1 MRDKVKRFISILMT
15 ALMLVNLMPVG
26 ALADGITSGGY
37 QQATVASTTYG
48 AWVYVYAKLTGTVP
62 GTTENAHGWYM
73 LGKKWVDNMPDPS
86 GEEMGALYGYGEIS
100 GVSVNSV
107 INGMQKYTAN
117 ENITASAYDSSVS
130 GSGEFGFKICDGAT
144 DYVLNNNIKT
154 WHLNLQIDV
163 AKIQGKYTFHFKDQ
177 QGNKI
182 KDSVTVTGKWNT
194 EGSYTAPT
202 KINYNGYVYK
212 LTGAATKS
220 YTFNTY
226 QQEHTFY
233 YYNTGERVPY
243 TLKIYYYYESVS
255 DVNLISKDV
264 LSENPY
270 TEDNIKY
277 GGFYSVTSPT
287 IIGYKPDKLVVDGW
301 MPSHDVTVNVI
312 YTRKND
318 LRYTVKYLET
328 GTNKKLRNA
337 KTVENQPL
345 HKLVTEEAPDIEGYK
360 LVSESPKSITI
371 IEGTNEIIFYYEKD
385 TFTIKYRK
393 GDHAADTF
401 TEQEYTAKYDDPTPT
416 FTGNKDGQPG
426 WKFDGWTPEVAETV
440 KGTATYTAQWVPDTK
455 QNVEVIY
462 TTDGNGKLDKSFDP
476 VTQHVQI
483 VTGKVVKADGS
494 VIGDDLTTV
503 RANAPSAGYEFDHW
517 VKVIDENN
525 LQRIDAGSDL
535 TNAQARPLLNQEDG
549 LYQETVFKAIFR
561 PRTDLSYTVN
571 YYWNGTTTKV
581 ADSKTVKKQTFDST
595 VTESPI
601 GADGYTPVSND
612 PKKITI
618 GTGNN
623 EITFYYYKNVELTA
637 NSDEKTYNGNEQTVK
652 PGYTCSE
659 KNVTFD
665 NIAEPSGKGTDAG
678 EYPVT
683 FAKGTVGKV
692 DTSKKYIVTAANP
705 GTLTINKR
713 SVVLTSETASKAYD
727 GTALEKPVVKVT
739 GDGFVKGEAT
749 DIKATGTITNV
760 GSVTNEITFTKGEKF
775 NEDNY
780 AIEKKEGT
788 LTITAADAEVIVTIA
803 GNTDNVLYDG
813 NSHSVNGYTVKS
825 ISNKLYTA
833 DDFKFNGT
841 DSVTQTNAGT
851 YPMGLKA
858 EQFSNNNENFK
869 KVTFVVEDGS
879 LTIRKRSVVL
889 TSETASKA
897 YDGTALEKPVVK
909 VTGDGFVKGEATD
922 IKATGTITNVGSV
935 TNEITFTKGEKF
947 NEDNYAIEKKEGTLT
962 ITAADAEVIVTIAG
976 NTDNVLYDGNSHS
989 VNGYTVKSISNK
1001 LYTADDFKFNGT
1013 DSVTQTNA
1021 GTYPMGLKAEQFSN
1035 NNENFKKVTFVV
1047 EDGSLTINKLNV
1059 VLTSE
1064 TASKTYDGT
1073 ALTKPIVKVTGDGF
1087 VAGEVSDIKATGS
1100 VTHVSAGEV
1109 TNTITYTEGTNF
1121 KESNYNITKTEG
1133 KLSIT
1138 PLGGVVV
1145 TIKGQTKTVTY
1156 DGEEHTAW
1164 KYDVIDISDP
1174 LYIKAPDEVPNFWNK
1189 NAKGARG
1196 TDAGTYAMGWEA
1208 ADFENTNTNFSNVEF
1223 VVVDGKLEI
1232 SKRSV
1237 KLTSASDS
1245 KVYDGNALTNGEV
1258 TVSGDGFAKDEGA
1271 TYNVTGSQT
1280 VVGTS
1285 DNTFTYTLNEGT
1297 KADNYTIEKT
1307 EGELEVTPVTDK
1319 VIVTITGKTKTVTYD
1334 GKEHSVFGYD
1344 VTVSNALYNPKKD
1357 MQFNGI
1363 DEDMTAKGTDAGT
1376 YPMGL
1381 EDSDF
1386 TNISDNFTNVEFVV
1400 TDGYVKINPRAV
1412 TLTSETAGKV
1422 YDGTALTKP
1431 EVAVGGDGFV
1441 DGEVTDIKA
1450 TGSVTYVSDGEV
1462 TNTITY
1468 TEGEKFNADNY
1479 DIQKTEGKLW
1489 ITAVTAKVTVT
1500 VKEKSGTA
1508 TYDGMNHTV
1517 TGYESM
1523 TADNPLYDVEDSVDE
1538 TPTANWAAN
1547 GTDAGEYP
1555 VGIEAG
1561 DFENTNKNFS
1571 NVTFVVEDGS
1581 LTITPAPITLQAS
1594 SRIKT
1599 YDGTPLKADGYG
1611 FSEGNLDLAKDI
1623 ASVILTGS
1631 QTLVGSSESQIT
1643 EVVLEKEK
1651 NPDNYKFTFLP
1662 GTLTVTDG
1670 TGEDEKPVDP
1680 AKVITKTHTPKDTG
1694 YNVGETVTFTVSV
1707 TNIYNEQKEV
1717 TLEEQPGVTFVDPQ
1731 GAAIGTKATKTLEPG
1746 EKWTIQATYTITLD
1760 DILADGFTNKVKA
1773 NFKGG
1778 KSWNAEDYVETR
1790 DPYIE
1795 LDVTK
1800 TADVDKAALGQTITY
1815 TITVDYQSNVP
1826 GKKVEVKD
1834 PLTGLETSFTTEEA
1848 LEGKT
1853 VTFTTTYTV
1862 AEQDVKNGI
1871 VKNTATVKSELDNE
1885 WMPADVET
1893 PTFAPITIKPKDV
1906 TATYNGAAITGKDVE
1921 ITSGKL
1927 LEGHKLSA
1935 AVIGSGVNAGTY
1947 ELTLDPEKIKIV
1959 DANNKDVS
1967 EMYARTILPGKL
1979 IINKRSVLITSQS
1992 ATKTYDGSAL
2002 TRPAVTITGDG
2013 FVPGELAKAE
2023 ATGSIT
2029 NVGSTPNTIRYT
2041 TTGAFNA
2048 ANYSIALS
2056 VGTLTVTEKPKP
2068 EPRRTFNLTIN
2079 YVYQNGKRAAAS
2091 YNRGGLK
2098 NGETFDITSP
2108 VIAGYTASE
2117 TVVSG
2122 TIYNRDIKVT
2132 VIYTADG
2139 VNLDD
2144 YGVPLGLGNITMN
2157 VGDCFE

>member
-1 MRDKVKRFISILMT
+1 M
-15 ALMLVNLMPVG
+15 
-26 ALADGITSGGY
+26 
-37 QQATVASTTYG
+37 
-48 AWVYVYAKLTGTVP
+48 
-62 GTTENAHGWYM
+62 
-73 LGKKWVDNMPDPS
+73 
-86 GEEMGALYGYGEIS
+86 
-100 GVSVNSV
+100 
-107 INGMQKYTAN
+107 
-117 ENITASAYDSSVS
+117 
-130 GSGEFGFKICDGAT
+130 
-144 DYVLNNNIKT
+144 
-154 WHLNLQIDV
+154 
-163 AKIQGKYTFHFKDQ
+163 
-177 QGNKI
+177 
-182 KDSVTVTGKWNT
+182 
-194 EGSYTAPT
+194 
-202 KINYNGYVYK
+202 
-212 LTGAATKS
+212 
-220 YTFNTY
+220 
-226 QQEHTFY
+226 
-233 YYNTGERVPY
+233 
-243 TLKIYYYYESVS
+243 
-255 DVNLISKDV
+255 
-264 LSENPY
+264 
-270 TEDNIKY
+270 
-277 GGFYSVTSPT
+277 
-287 IIGYKPDKLVVDGW
+287 
-301 MPSHDVTVNVI
+301 
-312 YTRKND
+312 
-318 LRYTVKYLET
+318 
-328 GTNKKLRNA
+328 
-337 KTVENQPL
+337 
-345 HKLVTEEAPDIEGYK
+345 
-360 LVSESPKSITI
+360 
-371 IEGTNEIIFYYEKD
+371 
-385 TFTIKYRK
+385 
-393 GDHAADTF
+393 
-401 TEQEYTAKYDDPTPT
+401 
-416 FTGNKDGQPG
+416 
-426 WKFDGWTPEVAETV
+426 
-440 KGTATYTAQWVPDTK
+440 
-455 QNVEVIY
+455 
-462 TTDGNGKLDKSFDP
+462 
-476 VTQHVQI
+476 
-483 VTGKVVKADGS
+483 
-494 VIGDDLTTV
+494 
-503 RANAPSAGYEFDHW
+503 
-517 VKVIDENN
+517 
-525 LQRIDAGSDL
+525 
-535 TNAQARPLLNQEDG
+535 
-549 LYQETVFKAIFR
+549 
-561 PRTDLSYTVN
+561 
-571 YYWNGTTTKV
+571 
-581 ADSKTVKKQTFDST
+581 
-595 VTESPI
+595 
-601 GADGYTPVSND
+601 
-612 PKKITI
+612 
-618 GTGNN
+618 
-623 EITFYYYKNVELTA
+623 
-637 NSDEKTYNGNEQTVK
+637 
-652 PGYTCSE
+652 
-659 KNVTFD
+659 
-665 NIAEPSGKGTDAG
+665 
-678 EYPVT
+678 
-683 FAKGTVGKV
+683 
-692 DTSKKYIVTAANP
+692 
-705 GTLTINKR
+705 
-713 SVVLTSETASKAYD
+713 
-727 GTALEKPVVKVT
+727 
-739 GDGFVKGEAT
+739 
-749 DIKATGTITNV
+749 
-760 GSVTNEITFTKGEKF
+760 
-775 NEDNY
+775 
-780 AIEKKEGT
+780 
-788 LTITAADAEVIVTIA
+788 
-803 GNTDNVLYDG
+803 
-813 NSHSVNGYTVKS
+813 
-825 ISNKLYTA
+825 
-833 DDFKFNGT
+833 
-841 DSVTQTNAGT
+841 
-851 YPMGLKA
+851 
-858 EQFSNNNENFK
+858 
-869 KVTFVVEDGS
+869 
-879 LTIRKRSVVL
+879 
-889 TSETASKA
+889 
-897 YDGTALEKPVVK
+897 
-909 VTGDGFVKGEATD
+909 
-922 IKATGTITNVGSV
+922 
-935 TNEITFTKGEKF
+935 
-947 NEDNYAIEKKEGTLT
+947 
-962 ITAADAEVIVTIAG
+962 
-976 NTDNVLYDGNSHS
+976 
-989 VNGYTVKSISNK
+989 
-1001 LYTADDFKFNGT
+1001 
-1013 DSVTQTNA
+1013 
-1021 GTYPMGLKAEQFSN
+1021 
-1035 NNENFKKVTFVV
+1035 TFVV

-1594 SRIKT
+1594 SRSKT

-1862 AEQDVKNGI
+1862 TEQDVKNGI

-1935 AVIGSGVNAGTY
+1935 AVVGSGVNAGTY

-1959 DANNKDVS
+1959 DENNNDVS
-1967 EMYARTILPGKL
+1967 GMYERTLLPGKL
-1979 IINKRSVLITSQS
+1979 TIAKRSVLITSQS

-2013 FVPGELAKAE
+2013 FVSGELAKAE